1 MKSMDPFVRRLVE
14 RLHDPGSPLSR
25 NRHFHAFENPQGRAA
40 LKISKRLRALQADIA
55 KCQAEGSRTVA
66 RTRRDAE
73 GKVRMEIELKRLH
86 ARRVTQLDQAE
97 FELLCRLPGVS
108 EAVVKED

>member
-14 RLHDPGSPLSR
+14 RLNDPNAQLSR

-40 LKISKRLRALQADIA
+40 LKISKRLKALQADIA
-55 KCQAEGSRTVA
+55 KCTAEGSLAVA
-66 RTRRDAE
+66 RTRTDAE

-97 FELLCRLPGVS
+97 FELLCALPGVS
-108 EAVVKED
+108 EAVVRED